1 MAGVGGR
8 SQVEGSSE
16 RASESACPHKGEER
30 SGQRIELW
38 STSEF
43 GDIDREESVE
53 ARSEKELG

>member
-1 MAGVGGR
+1 M
-8 SQVEGSSE
+8 EGSSE